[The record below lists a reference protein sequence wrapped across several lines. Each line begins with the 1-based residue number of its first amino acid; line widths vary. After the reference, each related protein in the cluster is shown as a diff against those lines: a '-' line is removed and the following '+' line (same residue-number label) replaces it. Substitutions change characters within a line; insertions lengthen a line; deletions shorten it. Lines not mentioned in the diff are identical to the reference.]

1 MNMIIKVEISEETWA
16 RMLTGKRVEGT
27 LCYDTWTGSKTFRMF
42 HRLSRLKP
50 HDELVR
56 KLPWGWV
63 KRSKMRWK
71 TYISVSRDLPLDEVM
86 ANMEHDHELAKEA
99 IVDQAI
105 IDNV

>member
-1 MNMIIKVEISEETWA
+1 MVIKVEISEETWA

-27 LCYDTWTGSKTFRMF
+27 LGYDTWTGSKTFRMF

-63 KRSKMRWK
+63 KRSKKRWK
-71 TYISVSRDLPLDEVM
+71 TYISVDRNLPLEQM
-86 ANMEHDHELAKEA
+86 LANIGHDSELARDA
-99 IVDQAI
+99 IVDREI
-105 IDNV
+105 IDRV